1 MYTKRFCK
9 HAVSLTHLPEFQKEP
24 LLNNRRISYHFGAS
38 DRLKST
44 YLLLLDSIDE
54 ANRLGPDNICWFNIV
69 ANRLVDTAIE
79 FSKQK
84 MFALKRDPLLSSL
97 PFNKKC
103 TAKVDSSLILAIYNL
118 LILCCARAN
127 LTVDKP
133 SLFDERENSI
143 FVLTKLMAKKGYC
156 SWKYDDAKNLYD
168 IPLGMDGCVFFL
180 DELIAL
186 VANDNTVPYT
196 NTRLKHIEQIKKN
209 IKYGVPVPMY
219 VCDNLYY
226 NNSELT
232 DGHYVILIGLE
243 HDMATIVDSNSENG
257 IVNIPALQ
265 LYSSAV
271 ADHSKTCI
279 WDTDPIFHYH
289 K

>member
-1 MYTKRFCK
+1 
-9 HAVSLTHLPEFQKEP
+9 
-24 LLNNRRISYHFGAS
+24 
-38 DRLKST
+38 
-44 YLLLLDSIDE
+44 
-54 ANRLGPDNICWFNIV
+54 
-69 ANRLVDTAIE
+69 
-79 FSKQK
+79 
-84 MFALKRDPLLSSL
+84 
-97 PFNKKC
+97 
-103 TAKVDSSLILAIYNL
+103 
-118 LILCCARAN
+118 
-127 LTVDKP
+127 
-133 SLFDERENSI
+133 
-143 FVLTKLMAKKGYC
+143 
-156 SWKYDDAKNLYD
+156 
-168 IPLGMDGCVFFL
+168 MDGCVFFL

-232 DGHYVILIGLE
+232 GGHYVILIGLE

-279 WDTDPIFHYH
+279 WDADPIFHYH